1 MVDVNGIN
9 YKVRTRNVDGKKTQ
23 IYYKDGVGYLK

>member
-9 YKVRTRNVDGKKTQ
+9 YKVRTRNVDGKK
-23 IYYKDGVGYLK
+23 LKSIIKMELGI